1 MALSISISI
10 AIDSSIRSG
19 GGPTPPP
26 ANSIVNEDGVLI
38 LTEDNII
45 IITE

>member
-10 AIDSSIRSG
+10 AIDSSIRG
-19 GGPTPPP
+19 GGTPPPP
-26 ANSIVNEDGVLI
+26 ANAIVTETGVLI

>member
-1 MALSISISI
+1 MALSLSISISI
-10 AIDSSIRSG
+10 DTSVRG
-19 GGPTPPP
+19 DVGPTPPP
-26 ANSIVNEDGVLI
+26 ANAIVNEDGVLI

>member
-1 MALSISISI
+1 MALNLSISI
-10 AIDSSIRSG
+10 AIDSSIRSIG
-19 GGPTPPP
+19 PPP
-26 ANSIVNEDGVLI
+26 IPANAIVNEDGVLI

>member
-19 GGPTPPP
+19 GPTPPP
-26 ANSIVNEDGVLI
+26 ANAIVTETGVLI